1 MISSAE
7 VWTVDTL
14 DVTGCETREHRTHL
28 IFMYTWDTWLKFQ
41 IVGAIKATTATAAE
55 DAVARNSR
63 QELQSPAVAACN
75 YGQLHR

>member
-14 DVTGCETREHRTHL
+14 HVTGCETREHGTHL
-28 IFMYTWDTWLKFQ
+28 IFMYTSATWLKFQ
-41 IVGAIKATTATAAE
+41 VVDAIKATNATAAE

-63 QELQSPAVAACN
+63 QEMQSPAVAACN
-75 YGQLHR
+75 YGQLH